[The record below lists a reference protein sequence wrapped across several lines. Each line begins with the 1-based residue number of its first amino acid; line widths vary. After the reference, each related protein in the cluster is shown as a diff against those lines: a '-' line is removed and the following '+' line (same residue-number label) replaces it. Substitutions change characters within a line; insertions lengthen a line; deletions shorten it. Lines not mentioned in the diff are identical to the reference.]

1 LRKSHR
7 EPSPVKEKAAQRGRK
22 EEAEGVFPEISI
34 PQSGR
39 EIHIVSKKA
48 SSDTVEA
55 IWIPHSVRDFRNL
68 VVAGA

>member
-1 LRKSHR
+1 M
-7 EPSPVKEKAAQRGRK
+7 EKPLDMEGK
-22 EEAEGVFPEISI
+22 EEGEGLFCEISI